1 MSTLVCC
8 ELSRAK
14 QVAVRDARFRW
25 DLIGANCECYY
36 SGVFSTFPYSGR
48 SVTRQQLLATYLR
61 VDSRAPL
68 GVGNFCAPDL
78 LLAKSGFFGLN
89 NIIHGRKSH
98 STTEGDRRLCG
109 IVIAFSRCRR
119 LSFCLRGS
127 NIACVS
133 PSSESKSRSCIRIEV
148 PSSASVAS
156 IKEDDAKQGS
166 MSRRLR
172 DRLSVNGL
180 QDSLHKFLFFCGE
193 AESPAIQRPLARL
206 HFIKG

>member
-1 MSTLVCC
+1 
-8 ELSRAK
+8 
-14 QVAVRDARFRW
+14 
-25 DLIGANCECYY
+25 
-36 SGVFSTFPYSGR
+36 
-48 SVTRQQLLATYLR
+48 
-61 VDSRAPL
+61 
-68 GVGNFCAPDL
+68 
-78 LLAKSGFFGLN
+78 
-89 NIIHGRKSH
+89 
-98 STTEGDRRLCG
+98 
-109 IVIAFSRCRR
+109 
-119 LSFCLRGS
+119 
-127 NIACVS
+127 
-133 PSSESKSRSCIRIEV
+133 V